1 LITFRGQIKVKKQ
14 SRKSKILHPVWQI
27 RRKTLK
33 KKKFSRDFAGAPHI
47 QLHPAVDL
55 ALNFHKKNTPLLP

>member
-1 LITFRGQIKVKKQ
+1 M
-14 SRKSKILHPVWQI
+14 
-27 RRKTLK
+27 
-33 KKKFSRDFAGAPHI
+33 SRDFSGTPHI